1 MLSVLLRRFGFG
13 VLVLLGS
20 GSAVALAV
28 SFVPDSTTDA
38 TVLRQWWTYLQVLVT
53 FDYGTVDSVN
63 RSMSTLLWHRGQVT
77 LTLISGALLLML
89 ALGVPLGVG
98 RALWPESQGIRWATG
113 LGHTLSSVPIL
124 VWAFALLALSTAV
137 FGVAPN
143 FGNLQGASTGEALLI
158 YAVPIAAL
166 ALGDGVLSDII
177 RHVRSEAEQEV
188 EQTYVRALRARKAPV
203 LRHVWRGIVG
213 PVFTVVSNKI
223 AYLISGTIVVEYVF
237 GARGL
242 AYQIYWSI
250 EATKEYEVVLAAT
263 LVFVAVTVLLK
274 LLSEFV
280 ALMAD
285 PRLRAA

>member
-63 RSMSTLLWHRGQVT
+63 RSMSTLLWHRGQV
-77 LTLISGALLLML
+77 
-89 ALGVPLGVG
+89 
-98 RALWPESQGIRWATG
+98 
-113 LGHTLSSVPIL
+113 GHTLSSVPIL